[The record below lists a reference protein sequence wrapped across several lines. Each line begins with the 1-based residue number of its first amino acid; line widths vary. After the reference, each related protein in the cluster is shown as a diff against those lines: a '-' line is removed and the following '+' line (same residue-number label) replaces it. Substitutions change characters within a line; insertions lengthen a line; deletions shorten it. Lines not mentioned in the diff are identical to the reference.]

1 MARIDKTP
9 IYQLSAAYAREN
21 GELEQYHASRKLNRA
36 CKDAI
41 EAAIQ
46 EHFDGT
52 YLSKTAVDGVLKQ
65 FSPERVT
72 YVLANT
78 VQQQD
83 WDGRFF
89 SSNKSW
95 ARTVPMYVPERERL
109 AAMLPFQS
117 LSFSELEGRK
127 GTYALISQNE
137 NRFQPLRLR
146 KPSVRKKLQE
156 RADAPKTP
164 GRGRAREQER

>member
-1 MARIDKTP
+1 MDKTP

-89 SSNKSW
+89 PAINPGPEPSRCMSRRGSGWPLCCPSNRCPSPSW
-95 ARTVPMYVPERERL
+95 RGARVH
-109 AAMLPFQS
+109 ML
-117 LSFSELEGRK
+117 
-127 GTYALISQNE
+127 
-137 NRFQPLRLR
+137 
-146 KPSVRKKLQE
+146 
-156 RADAPKTP
+156 
-164 GRGRAREQER
+164 